1 MDISVTSLHYPCMD
15 VALSVDKVP
24 DYRLYRERRGEASDF
39 WLHCEPIPDRT
50 RLHRFEIA
58 AHRHPALF
66 QMFRI
71 TDGEGEIVDGKTI
84 QAFAAPCVLL
94 IPPGA
99 VHGFR
104 FSKGVDGVVVT
115 ALADRLAALTASDR
129 QIARFAR
136 EVRIVPAA
144 SGEAEDCVLRIDREM
159 KASAAGRT
167 RMLEALV
174 AQAVVELARAW
185 LAVQPAD
192 GKAERLDASR
202 IERLETLV
210 SAHFR
215 EARPVS
221 FYAARLGVST
231 AQLNRI
237 TRAETGQS
245 VQGLIAARIVEA
257 ARRDLVFTPTPVNR
271 IAESLGF
278 ADPAY
283 FNRFFRR
290 QVGVTPGAFR
300 EGERARLE
308 TA

>member
-1 MDISVTSLHYPCMD
+1 MSASTA
-15 VALSVDKVP
+15 VAEIP
-24 DYRLYRERRGEASDF
+24 DYRLYRERRDEAADF

-66 QMFRI
+66 QMFRL
-71 TDGEGEIVDGKTI
+71 TAGEGEIVDGKTL
-84 QAFAAPCVLL
+84 APFAAPCVLF

-104 FSKGVDGVVVT
+104 FSQAVDGVVVT
-115 ALADRLAALTASDR
+115 ALADRLAVLTASDR
-129 QIARFAR
+129 QLAQFAQ

-144 SGEAEDCVLRIDREM
+144 GGEERDPVLGIDREM
-159 KASAAGRT
+159 AANAAGRT

-174 AQAVVELARAW
+174 AQAVVELARVW
-185 LAVQPAD
+185 LDEQSPEGVT
-192 GKAERLDASR
+192 ERVHASR

-215 EARPVS
+215 ESRPVS
-221 FYAARLGVST
+221 FYATRLGVST
-231 AQLNRI
+231 AQLNRV
-237 TRAETGQS
+237 TRSETGQT

-278 ADPAY
+278 EDPAY
-283 FNRFFRR
+283 FNRFFRK
-290 QVGVTPGAFR
+290 QVGVTPGSFR
-300 EGERARLE
+300 AAERERLG
-308 TA
+308 